1 MPRGVKQRHTRCAAA
16 SLCEDPACAYD
27 LARSLFFGARAT
39 FFASRM
45 LTTTASPA
53 SASSTTGSI
62 AHHVRVYPSAKTPPR
77 TELLAWKLAQ
87 AALDDAPL
95 DADVSAMIVN
105 RVIDNT
111 GVAVAGLL
119 RRPVANAR
127 AQALAHLHEGGA
139 TVYGLPA
146 SVRVHCEWAA
156 WANGTAVREL
166 DFHDTFLA
174 ADMNHPGDMM
184 PSIIAVGQQCGASG
198 ADLMRGIA
206 TAYEIS
212 GSLTKGIV
220 LHTHR
225 VDHLLHI
232 AAGMVGGIGTML
244 RLPVETVFQAL
255 NHVVHVTL
263 TTRQSRKGEISSW
276 KANAPAHA
284 GKLAVEAVDRAMRG
298 ETSPTPIYEGD
309 DSVIA
314 WMLDG
319 PDADYVVHLP
329 APGVPKRAIMET
341 YTKAYSA
348 EIQSQAWIDLA
359 FRLRGRIA
367 DLAAVR
373 DIAIVT
379 SHHTHRIIGNGS
391 GDPQKYNPEASR
403 ETLDHSL
410 MYIFA
415 VALEDGRWHHV
426 ESYLPGR
433 ARRPATVALWKKIST
448 HEDAHWDELYHHPDP
463 NRRAF
468 GGRVV
473 VTMQDGSVVEDQI
486 EVADAHP
493 RGARP
498 FGRDDYVRKFRD
510 LASLH
515 AAAAEQ
521 DRFLAAA
528 LGLPTL
534 PAGQLPA
541 LNVEVPA
548 DLLTQAQARLKP
560 GLFERRGS

>member
-1 MPRGVKQRHTRCAAA
+1 MTPDSSAAA
-16 SLCEDPACAYD
+16 VHAPAQV
-27 LARSLFFGARAT
+27 
-39 FFASRM
+39 
-45 LTTTASPA
+45 
-53 SASSTTGSI
+53 
-62 AHHVRVYPSAKTPPR
+62 AHHVRVYKSADTPPR
-77 TELLAWKLAQ
+77 QALLAWKLAE
-87 AALDDAPL
+87 AALDEAPL
-95 DADVSAMIVN
+95 DDDVATMIIN
-105 RVIDNT
+105 RIIDNT
-111 GVAVAGLL
+111 GVAVAGLA

-127 AQALAHLHEGGA
+127 AQARAHAHPGGA

-174 ADMNHPGDMM
+174 ADMNHPGDMI

-206 TAYEIS
+206 AAYEIS
-212 GSLTKGIV
+212 GSLTKGIA

-232 AAGMVGGIGTML
+232 AAGMVAGIGSML
-244 RLPVETVFQAL
+244 RLPVETLFQAL

-263 TTRQSRKGEISSW
+263 TTRQSRKGEISTW

-309 DSVIA
+309 DSLIA
-314 WMLDG
+314 WILDG
-319 PDADYVVHLP
+319 PDASYTVHLP
-329 APGVPKRAIMET
+329 ARGAPKRAIMET

-359 FRLRGRIA
+359 FRLRPAIG
-367 DLAAVR
+367 DLA
-373 DIAIVT
+373 DIANVRIVT
-379 SHHTHRIIGNGS
+379 SHHTHRIIGSGS
-391 GDPQKYNPEASR
+391 GDPQKYNPGATR

-410 MYIFA
+410 MYIFT
-415 VALEDGRWHHV
+415 VALEDGRWHHID
-426 ESYLPGR
+426 SYTPER
-433 ARRPATVALWKKIST
+433 ARRAATVDLWRKVST
-448 HEDAHWDELYHHPDP
+448 VEDAGWDQRYHDPDP
-463 NRRAF
+463 QRRAF

-473 VTMQDGSVVEDQI
+473 VTLRDGRVIEDEI

-498 FGRDDYVRKFRD
+498 FVRENYIEKFRA
-510 LASLH
+510 LAGVH
-515 AAAAEQ
+515 ATVAEQ
-521 DRFLAAA
+521 ERFLKTA
-528 LGLPTL
+528 LALWTL
-534 PAGQLPA
+534 PAGGLA
-541 LNVEVPA
+541 DLNVEVPGA
-548 DLLTQAQARLKP
+548 CLAGDASLP
-560 GLFERRGS
+560 CGLFERGGEQAA

>member
-1 MPRGVKQRHTRCAAA
+1 M
-16 SLCEDPACAYD
+16 
-27 LARSLFFGARAT
+27 
-39 FFASRM
+39 
-45 LTTTASPA
+45 TAS
-53 SASSTTGSI
+53 SGNSTGSI
-62 AHHVRVYPSAKTPPR
+62 GHRVRVYKSAQTPSR

-87 AALDDAPL
+87 VAVDDAPL

-105 RVIDNT
+105 RIIDNT
-111 GVAVAGLL
+111 GVALAGLL

-127 AQALAHLHEGGA
+127 AQALAHPHAGGA
-139 TVYGLPA
+139 TVYGLPN
-146 SVRVHCEWAA
+146 SIRVHCEWAA

-174 ADMNHPGDMM
+174 ADMNHPGDMI
-184 PSIIAVGQQCGASG
+184 PSILAVGQQCGASG
-198 ADLMRGIA
+198 ADLIRGIA
-206 TAYEIS
+206 AAYEIS

-232 AAGMVGGIGTML
+232 AAGMVAGMGAML
-244 RLPVETVFQAL
+244 RLPVETVFQAI

-263 TTRQSRKGEISSW
+263 TTRQSRKGEISTW

-309 DSVIA
+309 DSIIA

-319 PDADYVVHLP
+319 PDADYTVELP
-329 APGVPKRAIMET
+329 AIGTPKRAIMET
-341 YTKAYSA
+341 YTKAHSA
-348 EIQSQAWIDLA
+348 EIQAQAWIDLA
-359 FRLRGRIA
+359 FRLRPRLGNLA
-367 DLAAVR
+367 DVASAV
-373 DIAIVT
+373 IVT
-379 SHHTHRIIGNGS
+379 SHHTHRIIGSGS

-410 MYIFA
+410 MYILA

-426 ESYLPGR
+426 DSYLPER
-433 ARRPATVALWKKIST
+433 ARRSATIDLWQKIST
-448 HEDAHWDELYHHPDP
+448 REDAIWDERYHDVDP

-468 GGRVV
+468 GGRVI
-473 VTMQDGSVVEDQI
+473 VTLKDGRVIEDEI

-493 RGARP
+493 RGAKP

-510 LASLH
+510 LAGIH
-515 AAAAEQ
+515 ASPDEQ

-528 LGLPTL
+528 LSLAAL
-534 PAGQLPA
+534 PAGQLAALNIEIPA
-541 LNVEVPA
+541 L
-548 DLLTQAQARLKP
+548 LLVNDSLPQ
-560 GLFERRGS
+560 GIFERQGS